1 MKYYHFPGSDSSVS
15 NGYRLRSPQGGWV
28 ATDETLFQL
37 WNVAHEHTRSQIAE
51 AWGESLPIP
60 SHLLQPS
67 LEVLRAAGLLGPE
80 LVLPEASTEPVANSA
95 QIPDLLVSVV
105 IVNRDGRSHLE
116 GCLGSL
122 ARQTYQPLEVI
133 VVDNGSADDS
143 ISFVKSNYP
152 ETKILELGENRGF
165 SVANNI
171 GIAAAEGDW
180 VFLLNNDTVLAPTCV
195 SEMICAQ
202 IGQTQVAAIVPKMR
216 FLALPAFINSI
227 GNHVGPRSWG
237 SDNFIGYLDLGQF
250 DDIKEV
256 PSACFGAALLSRDAL
271 EAIGLLDLAY
281 FFYYED
287 ADWSYR
293 ARAYGYRILAAPRAM
308 LYHKFGA
315 SMKALESDYKLALVV
330 QNRLRYVVK
339 NLGWKRVLQFVFN
352 YTLEDLAGLAGS
364 VYRRNRR
371 RSRTYLG
378 AWARFLTSLPD
389 VLHSRKQVQH
399 QRVVGDDILF
409 SLMQPPPP
417 QMKDEMP
424 LLTIESIEKLY
435 LPMISTLSS
444 SETPSQP

>member
-1 MKYYHFPGSDSSVS
+1 
-15 NGYRLRSPQGGWV
+15 V

-37 WNVAHEHTRSQIAE
+37 WNVAHEHTASEIADE
-51 AWGESLPIP
+51 WGKLLPIP
-60 SHLLQPS
+60 SHLLRPS

-80 LVLPEASTEPVANSA
+80 LVLPQASAKSVANRA
-95 QIPDLLVSVV
+95 QIHDLLVSVV
-105 IVNRDGRSHLE
+105 IVNRDGRAHLE

-122 ARQTYQPLEVI
+122 AGQTYQPLQVI
-133 VVDNGSADDS
+133 VVDNGSTDDS
-143 ISFVKSNYP
+143 ISFIKNNYP
-152 ETKILELGENRGF
+152 GTKLLELGENRGF
-165 SVANNI
+165 SVANNL

-180 VFLLNNDTVLAPTCV
+180 VFLLNNDTVLAPTCIE
-195 SEMICAQ
+195 EMVCAQ

-250 DDIKEV
+250 DDVKEV

-271 EAIGLLDLAY
+271 DAIGLLDPAY

-293 ARAYGYRILAAPRAM
+293 ARAYGYRVLSAPRAV

-330 QNRLRYVVK
+330 QNRLYYVVK
-339 NLGWKRVLQFVFN
+339 NLGLKRVLQFVFN
-352 YTLEDLAGLAGS
+352 YTLEDVAGLVGS
-364 VYRRNRR
+364 VYRRNRQ

-389 VLHSRKQVQH
+389 ALRSRKQVQH
-399 QRVVGDDILF
+399 QRVVGDDALF

-417 QMKDEMP
+417 QMKGDMP
-424 LLTIESIEKLY
+424 LLTIESVERLY
-435 LPMISTLSS
+435 LSMIGNLSS
-444 SETPSQP
+444 SERPPQA